1 MASDR
6 SAIVYRQIDTPI
18 ARELGVFKYCTGDH
32 APSEFFNVK
41 NRAAEAFEAESARA
55 LTLEND
61 TGTTPHRIESVR
73 PLIIKILTYIGFLP
87 TKQIKSIV
95 AKVIELLAIDP
106 EVDLDRF
113 YAIAA
118 ERSETDAETIKRT
131 VERAFDP
138 FDPELTEKIMRLTGT
153 EPFTSRDMIY
163 DLSLYVRKKYIGGC
177 VNA

>member
-6 SAIVYRQIDTPI
+6 TTIIYRQIDTPI

-32 APSEFFNVK
+32 APSEFFNVR
-41 NRAAEAFEAESARA
+41 NRAAEAFEAESIRA
-55 LTLEND
+55 LTLESD
-61 TGTTPHRIESVR
+61 TGTPRRIESVR

-95 AKVIELLAIDP
+95 AKVIELLAVDP
-106 EVDLDRF
+106 EVDLDRY

-118 ERSETDAETIKRT
+118 ERSGTDMETIKKT

-138 FDPELTEKIMRLTGT
+138 FDPELTAKVARLTGT
-153 EPFTSRDMIY
+153 EPFTSRDIIY

>member
-1 MASDR
+1 M
-6 SAIVYRQIDTPI
+6 
-18 ARELGVFKYCTGDH
+18 FKYCTGDH

-41 NRAAEAFEAESARA
+41 NRAAEAFEAESVRA

-61 TGTTPHRIESVR
+61 TETPHRIEPVR

-95 AKVIELLAIDP
+95 AKVIELLATDP
-106 EVDLDRF
+106 EVDLDRY

-118 ERSETDAETIKRT
+118 ERSETDIETIKKT

-138 FDPELTEKIMRLTGT
+138 FDPELTAKVARLTGT
-153 EPFTSRDMIY
+153 EPFTSRDIIY